1 MKPFASELFMVF
13 ESATGLEVV
22 AQGLVVLQVELG
34 VQVGL
39 NFLDFSEEL
48 VDTEAIHIS
57 LNLVIVR

>member
-1 MKPFASELFMVF
+1 MVF